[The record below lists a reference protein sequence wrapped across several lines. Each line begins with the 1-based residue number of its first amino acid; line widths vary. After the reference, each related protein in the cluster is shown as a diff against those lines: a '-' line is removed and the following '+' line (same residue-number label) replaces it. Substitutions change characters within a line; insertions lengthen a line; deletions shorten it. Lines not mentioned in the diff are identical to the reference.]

1 MTYEWQW
8 YERAT
13 GLLHNIVEPG
23 EPCVCEGDDLP
34 HPPRLCAAIRGSMF
48 TEPTEIEAV
57 SRENARVSI
66 DDAR

>member
-13 GLLHNIVEPG
+13 GQLHNIVEPG

-34 HPPRLCAAIRGSMF
+34 HPPRLCAAIRAGID
-48 TEPTEIEAV
+48 TESIKTEAV
-57 SRENARVSI
+57 SRENAHVSI
-66 DDAR
+66 DDVR